1 MRYQPQGRLAISNA
15 SPLAVGMRLASL
27 PGVTREFDAATGRMG
42 SSAGIKQIGCAHGV
56 AGGFS
61 TAGHGAGDRIITPL
75 SGPFPTSGRSYYVRA
90 LRKGAG
96 GNSLGRLFD
105 KTSGTSGQM
114 LYWNNSTSTFRYQ
127 TYTSDTST
135 NANGD
140 QIVDIAGSATTSG
153 EFFDLFVTHAD
164 DGAVMAYFNGALL
177 VSKVMPGTLKA
188 NDGALAIGN
197 RATDTLR
204 VWDGLIE
211 SAFIWDRVLS
221 AEEIAKFRSNP
232 WHLFA
237 DPDEDDD
244 ILSASA
250 GDPSGTLVA
259 TLAGAACAMSGN
271 VLNAGTFS
279 ATLADVAMSASGSAS
294 ASPSGSFSTSL
305 SDVSFSASGALL
317 NAGAFSSTLA
327 GASAALAGNVSQA
340 VTGTIGTTLAGAT
353 MTASDAVT
361 QGPGEFIFRYRPR
374 TSRRLRRHFTN

>member
-27 PGVTREFDAATGRMG
+27 PGVIREFDAATGRMG
-42 SSAGIKQIGCAHGV
+42 SSTGIKQVGCVHGV

-61 TAGHGAGDRIITPL
+61 TAGHGTSDRAVTPL
-75 SGPFPTSGRSYYVRA
+75 KGPFPSTGRSYYVRA

-105 KTSGTSGQM
+105 KTNGTSGQM

-211 SAFIWDRVLS
+211 STFIWDRVLS
-221 AEEIAKFRSNP
+221 AEEIAKFRTNP
-232 WHLFA
+232 WQLFV
-237 DPDEDDD
+237 DPEEDDD
-244 ILSASA
+244 SLAAAS
-250 GDPSGTLVA
+250 GDPSGTIAA
-259 TLAGAACAMSGN
+259 TLAGAILSASGAL
-271 VLNAGTFS
+271 VNAGSFS
-279 ATLADVAMSASGSAS
+279 STLLDATMSASGSAS
-294 ASPSGSFSTSL
+294 DAPSGSFSTSL
-305 SDVSFSASGALL
+305 SGVSFSATGSVL
-317 NAGAFSSTLA
+317 NAGTLSSALA
-327 GASAALAGNVSQA
+327 GATSSFAGNVSQS
-340 VTGTIGTTLAGAT
+340 VTGTFGATLDGAT
-353 MTASDAVT
+353 MSAYEAAPL
-361 QGPGEFIFRYRPR
+361 QANRRYRPR
-374 TSRRLRRHFTN
+374 ILRRHFTN